1 MLILWWVLPWEGLLW
16 SPFRRNTKN
25 LPPGYISSSSSLQL
39 KRKEPFE
46 VLNNWHKIR
55 LVYCFCFYIDRR
67 KASVSAW
74 NGGDYRRVPQICSW
88 AVESGERK
96 ASTGWNEIFSE
107 GQLSPSGGDG
117 RPARAVPATPRAP
130 PHLLLSSRPSLVY
143 KEREAELEAFSANAP
158 PLYTHSVW
166 SVVLPTREAFF
177 SMLTSVLELWYWNE
191 SRWLHYYLSKWRFST
206 FHWSNPRLSPH
217 PAQLLDL

>member
-1 MLILWWVLPWEGLLW
+1 MLILWWVLSWEGLLW

-25 LPPGYISSSSSLQL
+25 LPPGYVSSSSSLQL

-74 NGGDYRRVPQICSW
+74 MEGITEACLRSVLEQWRD
-88 AVESGERK
+88 GERK

-166 SVVLPTREAFF
+166 SVVLPTCEAFF
-177 SMLTSVLELWYWNE
+177 SMLTSCSWTLILEWKQIA
-191 SRWLHYYLSKWRFST
+191 S
-206 FHWSNPRLSPH
+206 
-217 PAQLLDL
+217 LLPI

>member
-1 MLILWWVLPWEGLLW
+1 MLLLLYRQEKGQCECLEWRGLQ
-16 SPFRRNTKN
+16 K
-25 LPPGYISSSSSLQL
+25 G
-39 KRKEPFE
+39 
-46 VLNNWHKIR
+46 
-55 LVYCFCFYIDRR
+55 
-67 KASVSAW
+67 ASDLFLS
-74 NGGDYRRVPQICSW
+74 
-88 AVESGERK
+88 SGERRK
-96 ASTGWNEIFSE
+96 EGIHWLKWNIF
-107 GQLSPSGGDG
+107 
-117 RPARAVPATPRAP
+117 RRAAITKRWWWPPCQGCPATPRAP